1 MAAQSADAYDTITY
15 DVYGH
20 TATIT
25 LNRPEALNAL
35 SART

>member
-1 MAAQSADAYDTITY
+1 MATQYADAYDTISY
-15 DVYGH
+15 DVDGH

-25 LNRPEALNAL
+25 LNRPDALNAL